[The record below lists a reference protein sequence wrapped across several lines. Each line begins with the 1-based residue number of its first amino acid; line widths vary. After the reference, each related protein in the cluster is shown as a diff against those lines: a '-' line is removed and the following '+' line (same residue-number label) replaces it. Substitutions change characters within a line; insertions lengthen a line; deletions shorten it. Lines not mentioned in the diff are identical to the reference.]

1 VHLRVQDRVS
11 AVEIR
16 SDVLTFL
23 ASRQETVRRLLYLIG
38 LYAIPAI
45 AIMTPIIDPDIW
57 WHLRTGQW
65 IVEHGAVPTTDP
77 FSSYGMGKPWIAYSW
92 LFEVLVYGLYSALG
106 LTGILLYRVIL
117 SFAVVAAVHR
127 LVAKREPRFIVATN
141 IVLLAV
147 LGILPVLNVRPWL
160 FTILFFTLT
169 LDAVLDL
176 REGTNTK
183 AVWLL
188 PLMYALWA
196 NLHIQFIYGL
206 FVLSLATAE
215 SMIEGLFRRAA
226 VENDERTIP
235 SGRLLIVTT
244 SCAVATLATPYH
256 LHVYRTILEYI
267 TQTGHFEYILE
278 LLALSFRSPWDWFVL
293 AATLG
298 AAFSL
303 GWQREVRPFPLL
315 LLAAGAF
322 LSFRARRDIWFVVIA
337 AAALIATFR
346 SPKAVA
352 DRFALT
358 KRRVFLVTA
367 VVVAVLVIVGRVR
380 NISER
385 HLESALAEKYPVAA
399 AAVVEER
406 AYPGPLYNH
415 FNWGGYLIWR
425 LPNLPVAMDGR
436 SNLHGE
442 ERTKRSLKTWAGIRT
457 WVSDPELAAARL
469 VIAQAEYPLAS
480 LLRLDPRFELVY
492 EDDIAA
498 IFVARPH
505 PEGQHARNHMRP
517 KRGQEHA
524 RVNTGSSNRK

>member
-1 VHLRVQDRVS
+1 MRTS
-11 AVEIR
+11 
-16 SDVLTFL
+16 L
-23 ASRQETVRRLLYLIG
+23 ASRQETVRRLLILIG

-45 AIMTPIIDPDIW
+45 ALMSPIIDADIW

-65 IVEHGAVPTTDP
+65 IVEHGAIPTTDP
-77 FSSYGMGKPWIAYSW
+77 FSSYGMGKPWTAYSW

-106 LTGILLYRVIL
+106 LTGILLYRVVL

-127 LVAKREPRFIVATN
+127 LVAKREPRFVIATN

-147 LGILPVLNVRPWL
+147 LGILPLLNVRPWL

-183 AVWLL
+183 VVWLL
-188 PLMYALWA
+188 PPMFALWA

-206 FVLSLATAE
+206 FLLSLATAE
-215 SMIEGLFRRAA
+215 SMIEGLLRRAA
-226 VENDERTIP
+226 VENDARTIP
-235 SGRLLIVTT
+235 SGRLLIVTAL
-244 SCAVATLATPYH
+244 CAAATLATPYH
-256 LHVYRTILEYI
+256 LHLYQTILELI
-267 TQTGHFEYILE
+267 RQTGQFQYVTE
-278 LLALSFRSPWDWFVL
+278 LLALSFRSPWSWFVL

-303 GWQREVRPFPLL
+303 GWRREVRPFPLL

-322 LSFRARRDIWFVVIA
+322 LSFRASRDVWFVVIA

-346 SPKAVA
+346 SPKAIA

-358 KRRVFLVTA
+358 KRRVLLVA
-367 VVVAVLVIVGRVR
+367 AGVVAVLVVVGRIR

-406 AYPGPLYNH
+406 GYPGPLYNH

-436 SNLHGE
+436 GPGNLHDD
-442 ERTKRSLKTWAGIRT
+442 ERIKRSIATWGGNRSWA
-457 WVSDPELAAARL
+457 SDPELAAARL
-469 VIAQAEYPLAS
+469 VIAQVEYALVS

-505 PEGQHARNHMRP
+505 PPEEQHAQSHTRSVTQHR
-517 KRGQEHA
+517 
-524 RVNTGSSNRK
+524 